1 MHTHSWRRRRRQ
13 PATNRIALPQP
24 LASSRGLLN
33 SDSTWSAPVSIH
45 GSPRRW
51 GEDCELGN
59 FSRLAAFAV
68 CYFQPAWMWLL
79 TRQSIFPPLYLS
91 RSPRNTARL
100 PACMFPQHF
109 VSKDRYA
116 SRSRQISEPL
126 VFPRTTH
133 RSFGGPAF
141 FSVLAIREAYGHI
154 IVSGDSAFVNGRQI
168 FKCVS
173 PQGPTA

>member
-1 MHTHSWRRRRRQ
+1 MLRIHTRAYTLTCTHTVGVVDEGSPPQTASPSHNPR
-13 PATNRIALPQP
+13 LP
-24 LASSRGLLN
+24 LEV

-79 TRQSIFPPLYLS
+79 TRQSIFPPLYHS

-109 VSKDRYA
+109 CEQGPLRQ
-116 SRSRQISEPL
+116 QISSNL
-126 VFPRTTH
+126 RTSRVPPYNPPIVWGTGFFFCSCDTRGLWPHH
-133 RSFGGPAF
+133 R
-141 FSVLAIREAYGHI
+141 
-154 IVSGDSAFVNGRQI
+154 
-168 FKCVS
+168 
-173 PQGPTA
+173 

>member
-24 LASSRGLLN
+24 PASSRGLLN

-109 VSKDRYA
+109 CEQGPLRQ
-116 SRSRQISEPL
+116 QISSNL
-126 VFPRTTH
+126 RTSRVPPYNPPIVWGTGFFFCSCDTRGLWPHH
-133 RSFGGPAF
+133 R
-141 FSVLAIREAYGHI
+141 
-154 IVSGDSAFVNGRQI
+154 
-168 FKCVS
+168 
-173 PQGPTA
+173 